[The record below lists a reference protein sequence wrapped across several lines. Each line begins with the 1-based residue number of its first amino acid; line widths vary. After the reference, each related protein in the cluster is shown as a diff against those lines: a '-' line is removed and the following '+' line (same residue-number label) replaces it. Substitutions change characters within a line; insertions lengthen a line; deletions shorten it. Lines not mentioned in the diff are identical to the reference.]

1 MTLVDWV
8 NLELSFLDGTEI
20 IEEYPVVL
28 AHPENYM
35 KGLSSYIIS
44 EDTNEYAIDIYHN
57 IISALALYICANNPK
72 PAFVYRYILL
82 LSDILQLHIHS
93 EHMLRSIKENQKT
106 IYKYAMSGYIMEDD
120 NPGGFYYPDIDKKK
134 FEKLICSNFDERFNI
149 ENFVDSELLK
159 SLLNS
164 ID

>member
-1 MTLVDWV
+1 MTPVEWV
-8 NLELSFLDGTEI
+8 NEELPFLDGAEI
-20 IEEYPVVL
+20 IEEFHPVL
-28 AHPENYM
+28 IHPENYM
-35 KGLSSYIIS
+35 EGLSSYIIS
-44 EDTNEYAIDIYHN
+44 EDTNDYAIDIYHN

-72 PAFVYRYILL
+72 PAFAYRYILL

-93 EHMLRSIKENQKT
+93 EHMLRSIKEHQEN
-106 IYKYAMSGYIMEDD
+106 IYKYTMSDYNTEYD

-149 ENFVDSELLK
+149 ENFVDSELLE

>member
-8 NLELSFLDGTEI
+8 NLELPFLDGTEI

-106 IYKYAMSGYIMEDD
+106 IYKYAMSDYIMEDD
-120 NPGGFYYPDIDKKK
+120 NPGGFYYPDINKKK
-134 FEKLICSNFDERFNI
+134 FEKLICNNFDERFDI
-149 ENFVDSELLK
+149 ENFIDSKQLE
-159 SLLNS
+159 SMLNS
-164 ID
+164 IE